1 MTVDLSKLKV
11 GDIIKLRNDDMYK
24 VDGVE
29 YVYKMFTHPFCL
41 SFNNTK
47 IYYAQDGSYIKLHGV
62 SDFDIVEII
71 PKNTKET
78 QETKQEYVSTIAG
91 VTGKGDLSKKPH
103 PRALNPDLLKETA
116 NCFRFG
122 QLKHGVDNF
131 RKMEPEAAGEIFD
144 ALIRHLLDYMA
155 GETHAKDSGLHHLAH
170 ADANLHMLYRIIK
183 RSSDKEV
190 LEVISG
196 GDLK

>member
-1 MTVDLSKLKV
+1 MTVDLTTLKV
-11 GDIIKLRNDDMYK
+11 GDTVILR
-24 VDGVE
+24 
-29 YVYKMFTHPFCL
+29 
-41 SFNNTK
+41 
-47 IYYAQDGSYIKLHGV
+47 DGSRLPINHIRFNPHDAQPYILSLKESQV
-62 SDFDIVEII
+62 SFSKDGRHKSDNYNDLFDIVKII
-71 PKNTKET
+71 PKETK
-78 QETKQEYVSTIAG
+78 ETKQEHVSTIAG
-91 VTGKGDLSKKPH
+91 ITGKGDLSKKPH

-122 QLKHGVDNF
+122 QLKHGVNNF

-144 ALIRHLLDYMA
+144 ALLRHLLDYMS

-183 RSSDKEV
+183 RSNDKEV

-196 GDLK
+196 GDIK